1 MRWDIFCKVID
12 NHGDIGVCWRLA
24 ADLAARGQDVRLWVD
39 DASALAWM
47 APAGH
52 PRVAVLPWEGC
63 VAAQPGDVVIE
74 AFACELEPAFV
85 AAIAERTRTSGRQPA
100 WINLEYLSA
109 EGWVERCHG
118 LPSPVLSGPGQ
129 GLVKRFFHPGFTAST
144 GGLIREPDLLQ
155 RQAAFDRAAW
165 LQARGIA
172 WAGERLISLFCY
184 EPPGLASLLGQL
196 AQAGRPTRLLVAA
209 GRAEAAVRQWLAT
222 RPDTGSLA
230 LHWLPLMPQP
240 AFDELLWACDLNL
253 VRGEDSLVRA
263 LWAGK
268 PLVWNIYPQHD
279 DAHLAKLDAFLRWLG
294 APPGLVAFHAAWNQ
308 GGPALPAIDPAGWQ
322 PSVERARRRLLAQ
335 HDLVSELMR
344 LVRGEHQPSTVPD
357 ALGPVGKSK

>member
-24 ADLAARGQDVRLWVD
+24 AALGDRGQDVRLWVD

-52 PRVAVLPWEGC
+52 PRVAVLPWDAC
-63 VAAQPGDVVIE
+63 AAAQPGDAVVE

-85 AAIAERTRTSGRQPA
+85 AAIAERTRTTGRQPA

-109 EGWVERCHG
+109 EAWVERCHG
-118 LPSPVLSGPGQ
+118 LPSPVLDGPGK
-129 GLVKRFFHPGFTAST
+129 GLVKRFFHPGFTSAT

-165 LQARGIA
+165 LRARGIA
-172 WAGERLISLFCY
+172 WKGEPLISLFCY
-184 EPPGLASLLGQL
+184 EPPGLPALLEQL
-196 AQAGRPTRLLVAA
+196 ARAGRPTRLLVTA
-209 GRAEAAVRQWLAT
+209 GRAEVAVRQWLAAH
-222 RPDTGSLA
+222 PDTGALA

-279 DAHLAKLDAFLRWLG
+279 DAHLAKLGAFLRWLD
-294 APPGLVAFHAAWNQ
+294 APRELVAFHAGWNR
-308 GGPALPAIDPAGWQ
+308 GGVPLPVPDAAGWQ
-322 PSVERARRRLLAQ
+322 ACVEDARRRLLALP
-335 HDLVSELMR
+335 DLVGE
-344 LVRGEHQPSTVPD
+344 LVRLAVGE
-357 ALGPVGKSK
+357 